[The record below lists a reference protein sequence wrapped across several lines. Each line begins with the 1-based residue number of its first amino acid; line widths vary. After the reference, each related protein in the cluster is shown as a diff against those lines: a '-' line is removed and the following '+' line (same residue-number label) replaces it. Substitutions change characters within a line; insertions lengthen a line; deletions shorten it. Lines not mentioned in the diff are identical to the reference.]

1 MLLKILD
8 SPTGQKLAQI
18 WDYVH
23 KNFSPRDLYKMI
35 LLELVGCNAFFFM
48 THVSMQAESR
58 TWLAFTVYRLDSKTY
73 SLAFVHT
80 KNHFKSPFLM
90 RFPFDFFQVRF
101 VLFWRFLCVF
111 GDLADWP
118 WMTRPGRIQEC
129 WQINC
134 IHLKQK
140 KFTNS
145 RQHNHPKTCPNLR
158 LCFQK
163 FLPSWSGLGRNR
175 VYSVSNLV
183 T

>member
-1 MLLKILD
+1 M
-8 SPTGQKLAQI
+8 T
-18 WDYVH
+18 
-23 KNFSPRDLYKMI
+23 

-58 TWLAFTVYRLDSKTY
+58 TWLAFAVYRLDSKTY

-101 VLFWRFLCVF
+101 VLFRRFLCVF

-118 WMTRPGRIQEC
+118 NNLPGPGWSRPGRIQEC

-163 FLPSWSGLGRNR
+163 FLPSWSGLGKNR